1 MLEHFTVIVTKYCT
15 SLNNV
20 RTLYSDSKQ
29 ILYSLNNVRT
39 LYSDNKQILYSLN
52 NVRTLYSDS
61 NQILYSLN
69 NVRTLYSDSKQ
80 ILYSLNNVRTLY
92 SDNKQILYKSNSVR
106 TLFFYSDSRH
116 QIKMG
121 YRSKFSGADHPSV
134 KVRGGPGRNHEV
146 VMELQLTKVYCIYLY
161 HPILITPFPHLLQW
175 KKAWKRDG
183 CISLSMCILNLT
195 W

>member
-1 MLEHFTVIVTKYCT
+1 MSVMNHKRTATFYHFFHSGVMPLFTLAGSRDIHVTFFHFFYFKIGNNNNNVIIVNLEKSFRMSKQILH

-20 RTLYSDSKQ
+20 RTLYG
-29 ILYSLNNVRT
+29 
-39 LYSDNKQILYSLN
+39 
-52 NVRTLYSDS
+52 DS

-161 HPILITPFPHLLQW
+161 HPILITPFPHLLQ
-175 KKAWKRDG
+175 
-183 CISLSMCILNLT
+183 
-195 W
+195 

>member
-1 MLEHFTVIVTKYCT
+1 
-15 SLNNV
+15 
-20 RTLYSDSKQ
+20 
-29 ILYSLNNVRT
+29 LYSLNNVRT

-52 NVRTLYSDS
+52 NVKTLYSD
-61 NQILYSLN
+61 N
-69 NVRTLYSDSKQ
+69 KQ

-161 HPILITPFPHLLQW
+161 HPILITPISAKSHPSCHWYSSTPLIRPFPQKGYPIYQVRFKMHI
-175 KKAWKRDG
+175 D
-183 CISLSMCILNLT
+183 S
-195 W
+195 